1 MYYIRRILNRNVIY
15 INVFLLDVI
24 NQNLFNPLPFEGKNG
39 EPVVIHP
46 KDFYKMQQ
54 LYQINRFN
62 LMASDKIPL
71 NRSLPDVRKK
81 K

>member
-1 MYYIRRILNRNVIY
+1 MNLVISESVSRNIIY
-15 INVFLLDVI
+15 FSFSDVI
-24 NQNLFNPLPFEGKNG
+24 NKNLFNPLPFEGKNG

>member
-1 MYYIRRILNRNVIY
+1 MLH
-15 INVFLLDVI
+15 FFLDVI

-81 K
+81 SKSVIV